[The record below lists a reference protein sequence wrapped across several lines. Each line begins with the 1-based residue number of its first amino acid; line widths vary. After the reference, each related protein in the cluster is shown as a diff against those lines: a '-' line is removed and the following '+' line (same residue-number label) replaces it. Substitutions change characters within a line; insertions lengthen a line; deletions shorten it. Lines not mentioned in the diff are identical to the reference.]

1 MKKAATASASDI
13 TNGDVSRLTS
23 FPPLERTG
31 DNEDSVTCV
40 ENVVDS
46 MAKTEIKEADA
57 VDGGVGHISRPP
69 SPPSGTQTPSLR
81 LEECPSRLRPQI
93 PPPNYGAVK
102 PGLLFRSAFPQDR
115 NLDFLEDLNIRTIL
129 SFVPTEPSEQYT
141 SWLHTSSIIRH
152 RIDIAPNKSGPT
164 HVQTSR
170 DSLCEALLLLLDRA
184 NYPLYLH
191 CNQGRHRTGCVVACL
206 RKIQRWPIEDV
217 LDEYRV
223 YASPKVR
230 EGDVELI
237 RRFEP
242 EWVFQFA
249 KETGYFDQ
257 RLGGKRD
264 RRGHDHQSAGSG
276 FFMKRMDSSLIADI
290 DALAEALGSPYE
302 GAGHGAD
309 LDPAFDRVSSTTGS
323 LFSASSAS
331 DEDGDGLEMR
341 HSAPTVIED
350 DYYDG
355 PRADVSSAPNG
366 TAVEGISSDVRS
378 DSEDDFHRGRRASEH
393 RISYAS
399 LSRDG
404 GGDGGGP
411 RTASSD
417 YVRDYDG
424 EWDSTTATVTE
435 LADDAMTPPP
445 DDAETKGYP
454 FG

>member
-1 MKKAATASASDI
+1 
-13 TNGDVSRLTS
+13 
-23 FPPLERTG
+23 
-31 DNEDSVTCV
+31 
-40 ENVVDS
+40 
-46 MAKTEIKEADA
+46 
-57 VDGGVGHISRPP
+57 
-69 SPPSGTQTPSLR
+69 
-81 LEECPSRLRPQI
+81 
-93 PPPNYGAVK
+93 
-102 PGLLFRSAFPQDR
+102 
-115 NLDFLEDLNIRTIL
+115 
-129 SFVPTEPSEQYT
+129 SFVPTEPSEKYT

-152 RIDIAPNKSGPT
+152 RIDIAPNKSGRT

-249 KETGYFDQ
+249 KERGYLDQSNQ
-257 RLGGKRD
+257 RLGKWGRPGD
-264 RRGHDHQSAGSG
+264 DQSAGG
-276 FFMKRMDSSLIADI
+276 FFMKRMDSSIADI
-290 DALAEALGSPYE
+290 DALAEALGSPFSFSPD
-302 GAGHGAD
+302 GPGFGDGGTD
-309 LDPAFDRVSSTTGS
+309 LDPAFSRVSSTTGS
-323 LFSASSAS
+323 LFSSSSAS

-341 HSAPTVIED
+341 HSAPTVID
-350 DYYDG
+350 DDFNG

-366 TAVEGISSDVRS
+366 TAVEGILSDVRS
-378 DSEDDFHRGRRASEH
+378 DSEDDFRRGRAEH
-393 RISYAS
+393 RIAYSS

-404 GGDGGGP
+404 GGDGGVGGGP
-411 RTASSD
+411 EAASSNYMRGD
-417 YVRDYDG
+417 DG
-424 EWDSTTATVTE
+424 GWDSTTATVTE

-445 DDAETKGYP
+445 DDAETKGDP